1 MKKLIFVYISIFC
14 ILFACHGKDIQSRHK
29 NNNDSNKDCS
39 SVSVVVDCL
48 EVGKVMGLV
57 GKLQEVRE
65 LERDYKVKGRKAI
78 VLMQSPNMDTP
89 YFWIQVGFST
99 SYRFEPIY
107 NFYVSP
113 KKSSVFFYDTMTDSI
128 IRIEDWRKVAQKK
141 WQHTNI
147 TSTMPT
153 ELSRFILEMR

>member
-78 VLMQSPNMDTP
+78 VLLQSPNIDTP

-113 KKSSVFFYDTMTDSI
+113 KKGSVFFYDTMTDSI
-128 IRIEDWRKVAQKK
+128 IRIEDWRKIAQKK
-141 WQHTNI
+141 
-147 TSTMPT
+147 
-153 ELSRFILEMR
+153 

>member
-14 ILFACHGKDIQSRHK
+14 ILFACHGKDIQLRHK

-39 SVSVVVDCL
+39 SVSVRVDCL

-65 LERDYKVKGRKAI
+65 LERDYKVKGRKVI
-78 VLMQSPNMDTP
+78 VLLQSPNMDTP

-113 KKSSVFFYDTMTDSI
+113 KKGSVFFYDTMTDSI
-128 IRIEDWRKVAQKK
+128 IRIEDWRKIAQKK
-141 WQHTNI
+141 
-147 TSTMPT
+147 
-153 ELSRFILEMR
+153 

>member
-99 SYRFEPIY
+99 VYRFEPIY

-113 KKSSVFFYDTMTDSI
+113 KKGSVFFYDTMTDSI
-128 IRIEDWRKVAQKK
+128 IRIEDWRKIAQKK
-141 WQHTNI
+141 
-147 TSTMPT
+147 
-153 ELSRFILEMR
+153 